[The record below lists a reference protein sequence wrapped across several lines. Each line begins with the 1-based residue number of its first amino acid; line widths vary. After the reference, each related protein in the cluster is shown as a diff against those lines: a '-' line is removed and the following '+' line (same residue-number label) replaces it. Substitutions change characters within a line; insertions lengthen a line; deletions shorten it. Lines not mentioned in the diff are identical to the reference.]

1 MERMATLD
9 EGSGGTPVVFVHSL
23 GGSARQWA
31 AQVRHLRAS
40 RRVIAVDLSGHGRS
54 APPPQGR
61 FDLEGLGEE
70 LARTLEGLG
79 VRRAVLVGHSFGA
92 DVVLACA
99 AAHPERVAGVLLVDP
114 VPDVQ
119 GLEDAMA
126 FVAALDSDAY
136 AQVLEAY
143 WQQALAGARPEVARE
158 VMAQLRATPR
168 ESVVGGFRAMLT
180 FDPVVALRRYAG
192 PALSVVT
199 PPNATPRSLHVLSST
214 LAHQVVPGTSHWLQ
228 MDAPESF
235 DTILDTFLASRAR

>member
-1 MERMATLD
+1 MERMATQD
-9 EGSGGTPVVFVHSL
+9 EGTGGTPVVFVHSL

-31 AQVRHLRAS
+31 AQVRHLRDS
-40 RRVIAVDLSGHGRS
+40 RRVIAVDLCGHGRS
-54 APPPQGR
+54 PAPPEGR
-61 FDLEGLGEE
+61 YDIEVLGEE

-119 GLEDAMA
+119 GLEDAKA
-126 FVAALDSDAY
+126 FVAALDSAESS
-136 AQVLEAY
+136 QVLEAY
-143 WQQALAGARPEVARE
+143 WEQALAGARPEVARE

-180 FDPVVALRRYAG
+180 FDPVAALRRYAG

-199 PPNATPRSLHVLSST
+199 PPNASPRSLHVLSST
-214 LAHQVVPGTSHWLQ
+214 LAHHVVPGTSHWLQ

-235 DTILDTFLASRAR
+235 HASLDRFLASLAK